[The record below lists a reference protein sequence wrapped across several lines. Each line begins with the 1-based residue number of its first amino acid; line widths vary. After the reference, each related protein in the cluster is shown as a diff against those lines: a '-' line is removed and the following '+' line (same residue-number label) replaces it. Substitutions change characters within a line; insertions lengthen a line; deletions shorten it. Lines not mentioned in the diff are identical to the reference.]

1 MNERARVR
9 IVVAAPP
16 KSGNHWISCLL
27 ATIYTL
33 QWPTPEAQAAVA
45 SPETFAAFVRGG
57 KFPENN
63 LFYHHAKF
71 NPRLCDVIEAIPAHQ
86 VTIVR
91 DPYDV
96 FVSLY
101 YWEQE
106 RSSRGLGQDRPR
118 PRHVLAGKPLDH
130 EDVLTFLADAFGRN
144 LARAEGWLHSGRA
157 IPVRY
162 EELHSDPIAA
172 LCHVTDLID
181 PMSADRLAAAI
192 AACQADEMR
201 RQDEKMQWHVR
212 AARVGDSRDKLSP
225 AHLEIFR
232 TRHADAIRSLGYT
245 VR

>member
-1 MNERARVR
+1 MR

-27 ATIYTL
+27 ATLYDL
-33 QWPTPEAQAAVA
+33 QWPTPGGQAAVA
-45 SPETFAAFVRGG
+45 SPETFAAFVRDGG
-57 KFPENN
+57 FPENN

-71 NPRLCDVIEAIPAHQ
+71 NPRLCNVIEAIPAHQ

-91 DPYDV
+91 DPYDI

-106 RSSRGLGQDRPR
+106 RSSRGLGRDRPR
-118 PRHVLAGKPLDH
+118 PRHAIAGKPLDH
-130 EDVLTFLADAFGRN
+130 DDVLTFLADGFGRN
-144 LARAEGWLHSGRA
+144 LDRAEGWLHSGRA

-162 EELHSDPIAA
+162 EDLHSDPIAT
-172 LCHVTDLID
+172 LRRVTDHIE
-181 PMSADRLAAAI
+181 PVPRERLAAAI
-192 AACQADEMR
+192 DACRADEMR

-232 TRHADAIRSLGYT
+232 AHHAEVIRSLGYA